1 MAKNTRA
8 VVEEIALPIIESMG
22 LSYVDTEYAKQGRDW
37 LLTIYIDKEG
47 GVLIDDCEKA
57 SRALEAALDE
67 KDPIA
72 ESYILCVSS
81 PGLDRS
87 LKNERDFARCVG
99 QVVDVKLFKPF
110 EGAKEYTGTLTAYT
124 PESIT
129 IATEENE
136 IVFDLK
142 ETAKISLH
150 LDI

>member
-1 MAKNTRA
+1 M
-8 VVEEIALPIIESMG
+8 
-22 LSYVDTEYAKQGRDW
+22 
-37 LLTIYIDKEG
+37 
-47 GVLIDDCEKA
+47 LIDDCEKA